1 MAARVYQERRTYFT
15 LRVCKLATLVSFNDV
30 FSEGIEKWQKY
41 PTGPANQVNGKN
53 LEHDICLGLLT
64 STRCVIWEVD
74 EFWENGQTL
83 RYLQKTSPPS
93 GLALVECRGE
103 LFAASRSSV

>member
-1 MAARVYQERRTYFT
+1 MAKIPDRSCESSQR
-15 LRVCKLATLVSFNDV
+15 
-30 FSEGIEKWQKY
+30 
-41 PTGPANQVNGKN
+41 KN